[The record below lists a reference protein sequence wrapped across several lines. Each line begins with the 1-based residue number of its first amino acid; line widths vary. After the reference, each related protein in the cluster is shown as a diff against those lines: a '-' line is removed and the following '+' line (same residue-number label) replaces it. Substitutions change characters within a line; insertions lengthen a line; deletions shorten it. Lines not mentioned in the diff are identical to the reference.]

1 VKRAC
6 SKLAAIFTL
15 VGAFPAHG
23 GTISY
28 HAIPATQSDANCE
41 ITEENNEYTTAVDGG
56 NTRGTARVINGILLD
71 ALSGNGQ
78 TTSANNCTLNALT
91 GSLANGSVTKSI
103 RADGIFKEVLS
114 DMTVNN
120 GAGDN
125 SQQEIVLDPGSVE
138 KGTTYDLRVYIC
150 PSSAQNRQVS
160 LAFFGD
166 EQDAVETGFFNEDDA
181 TTSSGKFADRNQV
194 YYINYRYTWDGDTI
208 PGITIT
214 QKFGSAPFCLYALTN
229 QVVPAGATATGEGG
243 TNPSF
248 ALVDMNRIFKE
259 YGKTKDAEAKIN
271 TAKGDAKEKYDER
284 ATAYKKALDEINEM
298 NRLID
303 LTTNESTKAEMMRSR
318 DNKITAIKQM
328 EDEINE
334 WRGARE
340 KELQDQALKLRSE
353 IVAEITAT
361 IKKLDGDSVNVILD
375 ISGMSVNG
383 VPLIILSLPSANMS
397 DRIIAALNGG
407 KPSSFTPIQDLKIAG
422 VNMNEVFKQFNKTKA
437 SDAKINANKETAK
450 REYDEKS
457 DAYKKASDDI
467 NDLNKRLDNPKIAA
481 DSKAQ
486 MTRERDNKLTAIK
499 GMEREINEFRKTRE
513 KELQDQATKMRT
525 ELVAEIMKE
534 IEATVGEI
542 DMGIVLDISGQS
554 LNGVPAIVWQE
565 LPDVSNQVV
574 TALNQT
580 RSESR
585 KKASAETSLASSA
598 DIRFGCVDME
608 RAFKSMSETK
618 QAEIE
623 INKLKEKAK
632 AEMDTADAKAR
643 ETKEK
648 ELQDIVVKKREAIVQ
663 KVTAGVRR
671 LAEAAEFNVVLDTSG
686 QSMNG
691 VPFVISKGDL
701 PDLTDQLISQL
712 TSSR

>member
-1 VKRAC
+1 MKKSW

-15 VGAFPAHG
+15 VGAFHTQG

-28 HAIPATQSDANCE
+28 QAIPATQSDANCG

-56 NTRGTARVINGILLD
+56 NTRGTARVINGISLD

-78 TTSANNCTLNALT
+78 TISADNCTLNALS
-91 GSLANGSVTKSI
+91 GSLANGSVTKGI

-125 SQQEIVLDPGSVE
+125 SQQEIALDPSSLE
-138 KGTTYDLRVYIC
+138 EGTTYDLRIYIC
-150 PSSAQNRQVS
+150 PSSGQNRQVN
-160 LAFFGD
+160 LAFVGD
-166 EQDAVETGFFNEDDA
+166 EQETAETGFFNEDDA
-181 TTSSGKFADRNQV
+181 TTSVGKFSDRNQV
-194 YYINYRYTWDGDTI
+194 YYINYRYTWDGDTT
-208 PGITIT
+208 PGITII
-214 QKFGSAPFCLYALTN
+214 QKSGSAPFCLYALTN
-229 QVVPAGATATGEGG
+229 QVVPAGATTTGDGG

-248 ALVDMNRIFKE
+248 AVVDMNRIFKE

-271 TAKGDAKEKYDER
+271 EAKNDAKKKYDER
-284 ATAYKKALDEINEM
+284 SDNYKKALAEINEM

-303 LTTNESTKAEMMRSR
+303 LTTNEATKAEMTRNR

-328 EDEINE
+328 EREINE
-334 WRGARE
+334 WRAARE

-375 ISGMSVNG
+375 VSGMSLNG
-383 VPLIILSLPSANMS
+383 VPLIILSPPSANMS
-397 DRIIAALNGG
+397 DRVIAALNGG
-407 KPSSFTPIQDLKIAG
+407 KSSSFSQIQDVKIAG

-437 SDAKINANKETAK
+437 SEAKINANKETAK
-450 REYDEKS
+450 KEYDEKA
-457 DAYKKASDDI
+457 DRYKKALDDI
-467 NDLNKRLDNPKIAA
+467 NDLNKRLDNPNIAA

-486 MTRERDNKLTAIK
+486 MTRDRDNKITAIK
-499 GMEREINEFRKTRE
+499 EMEREINEFRKARE

-525 ELVAEIMKE
+525 ELVAEINKE
-534 IEATVGEI
+534 IEARVAKI

-554 LNGVPAIVWQE
+554 LNGVPAILCRE
-565 LPDVSNQVV
+565 LPDLSDQVV

-580 RSESR
+580 GSKSR
-585 KKASAETSLASSA
+585 KKVSAETSLASSA
-598 DIRFGCVDME
+598 DMRFGCVDMN
-608 RAFKSMSETK
+608 RAFKAMPETK

-632 AEMDTADAKAR
+632 AELATADAKAR

-648 ELQDIVVKKREAIVQ
+648 ELQDITVKKREPIVQ
-663 KVTAGVRR
+663 KVTAGV
-671 LAEAAEFNVVLDTSG
+671 LQVAEAAGFNVVFDMSG
-686 QSMNG
+686 NSLSG
-691 VPFVISKGDL
+691 VPFVMSKGDL

>member
-1 VKRAC
+1 MKKAW

-15 VGAFPAHG
+15 VGAFHAQG

-28 HAIPATQSDANCE
+28 QAIPATQSDANCG

-56 NTRGTARVINGILLD
+56 NTRGTARVINGIPLD

-78 TTSANNCTLNALT
+78 TTSADHCTLNALS
-91 GSLANGSVTKSI
+91 GSLANGSVTKGI

-125 SQQEIVLDPGSVE
+125 SQQEIALDPSSLE
-138 KGTTYDLRVYIC
+138 KGTTYDLRIYIC
-150 PSSAQNRQVS
+150 PSSGQNRQVN
-160 LAFFGD
+160 LAFVGD
-166 EQDAVETGFFNEDDA
+166 EQDMAETGFFNEDDA
-181 TTSSGKFADRNQV
+181 TTSVGKFSDRNQV
-194 YYINYRYTWDGDTI
+194 YYINYRYTWDGDTT

-214 QKFGSAPFCLYALTN
+214 QKSGSAPFCLYALTN
-229 QVVPAGATATGEGG
+229 QVAAAGATATGEGG

-271 TAKGDAKEKYDER
+271 EVKNDAKKKYDER
-284 ATAYKKALDEINEM
+284 ADNYKKALAEINEM

-303 LTTNESTKAEMMRSR
+303 LTTNETTKAEMMRSR

-328 EDEINE
+328 EGEINE
-334 WRGARE
+334 WRAARE

-375 ISGMSVNG
+375 VSGMSLNG
-383 VPLIILSLPSANMS
+383 VPLIILSPPSANMS
-397 DRIIAALNGG
+397 DRVIAALNGG
-407 KPSSFTPIQDLKIAG
+407 KSSSFSPIQDLKIAG

-437 SDAKINANKETAK
+437 SETKINANKETAK
-450 REYDEKS
+450 KEYDEKA
-457 DAYKKASDDI
+457 DGYKKALDEI

-486 MTRERDNKLTAIK
+486 MTRDRDNKITAIK
-499 GMEREINEFRKTRE
+499 EMEREINEFRKARE

-534 IEATVGEI
+534 IEARVAKI

-554 LNGVPAIVWQE
+554 LNGVPAILYRE
-565 LPDVSNQVV
+565 LPDLSDQVV

-580 RSESR
+580 GSKSR
-585 KKASAETSLASSA
+585 KKVSAETSLASSV
-598 DIRFGCVDME
+598 DIRFGCVDMD
-608 RAFKSMSETK
+608 RAFKAMPETK

-632 AEMDTADAKAR
+632 TELATADAKAR

-648 ELQDIVVKKREAIVQ
+648 ELQDITVKKREPIVQ
-663 KVTAGVRR
+663 KVTAGLRQV
-671 LAEAAEFNVVLDTSG
+671 AEAAEFNVVFDTSG
-686 QSMNG
+686 HSLNG